1 MTMVKPKPLALIILD
16 GFGCRDKAEG
26 NAVKAARK
34 PNFDR
39 FHQQFPTT
47 TLGASGESVGL
58 PDGQMGNSEVGHL
71 NLGAGRIVYQDLT
84 RITKSIRDGD
94 FFANPALVE
103 ATAHVKAKGSKLHI
117 YGLLSDGGVHSHI
130 DHLYAL
136 LQFAKER
143 GLAQVFVH
151 AFLDGRDVQPYSAR
165 TYIGDLQ
172 AKMRELGVGE
182 LASVHGRYYAMD
194 RDRRWERTS
203 KAYRALVYG
212 EGERYRD
219 ALVGLEESFARGVTD
234 EFVVPYVIVDEHEQ
248 PLGLIENDDAIIV
261 LNFRPDRVVQIS
273 LAFTDPAFD
282 GFDRGPQEPL
292 PHYVCMTHY
301 SEKISAQVAYPPTR
315 LTNTMG
321 EVLERLGMKQLRIA
335 ETEKFPH
342 VTSFYSGGREAKFAD
357 EERILIPSPK
367 VATYDLKPEMSA
379 YEVADAAVGRIKQG
393 DLDVMVLNFANPDMV
408 GHTGVMAAA
417 VKAIEAVDECLGR
430 VVDALL
436 EEGGAAIIIADH
448 GNSEV
453 MIDEATGQ
461 PATTHT
467 TNPVPCVVTVSGLAL
482 RTGGILADMAPTM
495 LDLLGIEPP
504 AEMTGKSIIVGKE
517 GM

>member
-1 MTMVKPKPLALIILD
+1 MAKPKPLALIILD

-39 FHQQFPTT
+39 YHQSFSTT

-94 FFANPALVE
+94 FYTNPVFLEAANY
-103 ATAHVKAKGSKLHI
+103 VKKNGSKLHL
-117 YGLLSDGGVHSHI
+117 YGLLSDGGVHSHLS
-130 DHLYAL
+130 HFFAMLE
-136 LQFAKER
+136 FAKQQ
-143 GLAQVFVH
+143 GVSQVFVH

-165 TYIGDLQ
+165 NYIKELQ
-172 AKMRELGVGE
+172 DKMQELGVGQ

-194 RDRRWERTS
+194 RDRRWERTG
-203 KAYRALVYG
+203 KAYRAMVNG
-212 EGERYRD
+212 EGEHFQD
-219 ALVGLEESFARGVTD
+219 ALSGLEASFDRGVTD
-234 EFVVPYVIVDEHEQ
+234 EFVVPFVVVDEHDK
-248 PLGLIENDDAIIV
+248 PLGVIEGQDAVIV
-261 LNFRPDRVVQIS
+261 LNFRPDRVIQIS
-273 LAFTDPAFD
+273 QALTDSSFD
-282 GFDRGPQEPL
+282 GFDRGANEPY
-292 PHYVCMTHY
+292 PFYVCMTFY
-301 SEKISAQVAYPPTR
+301 SEKVKGHVAYPPTR
-315 LTNTMG
+315 LSNTMG
-321 EVLERLGMKQLRIA
+321 EVLEKLGMKQLRIA

-342 VTSFYSGGREAKFAD
+342 VTSFFSGGREATFVG

-367 VATYDLKPEMSA
+367 VATYDLQPEMSA
-379 YEVADAAVGRIKQG
+379 YEVADAAVNRIKQG
-393 DLDVMVLNFANPDMV
+393 DLDVMILNFANPDMV
-408 GHTGVMAAA
+408 GHTGVMEAA
-417 VKAIEAVDECLGR
+417 VKAIETVDECLGR
-430 VVDALL
+430 VVDTLL
-436 EEGGAAIIIADH
+436 EVGGAAIIIADH

-467 TNPVPCVVTVSGLAL
+467 TNPVPCIVTVPGLTL
-482 RTGGILADMAPTM
+482 RKDGILADMSPTM
-495 LDLLGIEPP
+495 LDLLGIEQPS
-504 AEMTGKSIIVGKE
+504 EMTGQSIIVERE